1 MRVAITHL
9 FLGGAIMSTAGVAEK
24 ARPVLRAVVQRG
36 EKWFETAVFVPSTKP
51 DSKAV
56 LTGHI
61 DLGLGEGRIPVF
73 AFVNERRDDGG
84 ALTGA
89 KYISLT
95 TRKVHP
101 RTGEIGYFPVAIGNV
116 VNSRGDGGEVYF
128 DTVIFNP
135 VDEDLNN
142 ISGVPAVAVW
152 VTDACDAALHA
163 KLGFTSARVARPK
176 KNDESQ
182 PDASASEGDDEQ
194 IARAAMLDVV
204 AQATGSHQ

>member
-1 MRVAITHL
+1 MHVAITHP

-24 ARPVLRAVVQRG
+24 AKPVLRAVVQRG
-36 EKWFETAVFVPSTKP
+36 EKWFETAVFVPSSKP

-61 DLGLGEGRIPVF
+61 DLGLGDGRIPVF
-73 AFVNERRDDGG
+73 AFVNERKEEGVP
-84 ALTGA
+84 TGA

-95 TRKVHP
+95 SRKVHP

-116 VNSRGDGGEVYF
+116 VNSRGDGGEVFY

-142 ISGVPAVAVW
+142 IPGAQPVPVW
-152 VTDACDAALHA
+152 VTDACDATLHA
-163 KLGFTSARVARPK
+163 KLGFASARVSRPK
-176 KNDESQ
+176 KQDESQ
-182 PDASASEGDDEQ
+182 SDPAADDGE
-194 IARAAMLDVV
+194 ISRAAMLDAV
-204 AQATGSHQ
+204 AQATGAHQ

>member
-1 MRVAITHL
+1 M
-9 FLGGAIMSTAGVAEK
+9 
-24 ARPVLRAVVQRG
+24 
-36 EKWFETAVFVPSTKP
+36 FVPSSKP

-61 DLGLGEGRIPVF
+61 DLGLGDGRIAVF
-73 AFVNERRDDGG
+73 AFVNERKDEGSVP
-84 ALTGA
+84 TGA

-101 RTGEIGYFPVAIGNV
+101 RSGEIGYFPVAIGNV
-116 VNSRGDGGEVYF
+116 VNSRSDGGEVFF

-142 ISGVPAVAVW
+142 IPGVQPVAVW
-152 VTDACDAALHA
+152 VTEACDAALHA

-176 KNDESQ
+176 KQDEVQS
-182 PDASASEGDDEQ
+182 DAAAVDPDDEQ
-194 IARAAMLDVV
+194 ISRAAMLDAV
-204 AQATGSHQ
+204 AQATGGHQ